1 MKLLFPLLLVSLLAV
16 FTTAKAADVVS
27 LTSGGTTTNYASLAD
42 AFKAVSGTGE
52 NTIKMLADI
61 SLDEDEYFTVKT
73 GNVTLDL
80 NGKTLAGNIYI
91 FKGLGGNKFYS
102 GFLNVDGGKLTV
114 IDSSSDKTGTLTN
127 VDNGGGALVVYSGS
141 LTINN
146 SNITCP
152 QNAVVAYGGTVT
164 INGGS
169 FSSTQYSTLQVY
181 GTTLTINGGRFEKVY
196 NGNFFSISNGG
207 KIVIGDA
214 YYYQSDPDRYGYC
227 SIYEG
232 TITSNSTIYASGSI
246 HAKYPQSSVNL
257 AEVSATVDGVT
268 TKTNYKNLR
277 QAFDE
282 AQKATSA
289 TVKLLANCSLE
300 EDAIACISTGKITF
314 NLNGKTITANTSPQ
328 APIYGANTSSKALIN
343 ISGGALT
350 ITGNNNG
357 TLKNTHAKGV
367 ILEIKQG
374 SGSATIKAGT
384 YEAYNV
390 CHVNGKLTVSGGVF
404 NATNYTFD
412 VVGVHDLT
420 ADKKYKANLYLN
432 GGTFT
437 AGQRVISAGQDAT
450 ATLSGGT
457 YTSDNYT
464 IFAAGGQIFIKD
476 GYVYHAD
483 GHEDRE
489 GDVTERFT
497 YNGSVV
503 EKSSLSTP
511 IVSITEDVKPS
522 KAIKTLEN
530 GHIVII
536 RDGIKFDL
544 SGRRL

>member
-1 MKLLFPLLLVSLLAV
+1 MKQLFYLLLVSLLAV

-42 AFKAVSGTGE
+42 AFKAVTSTGKD
-52 NTIKMLADI
+52 TIKVLTDI
-61 SLDEDEYFTVKT
+61 SLNVDEYFTVKT

-127 VDNGGGALVVYSGS
+127 VNNSGGALVVYSGS

-169 FSSTQYSTLQVY
+169 FSSTQSSTLQVY
-181 GTTLTINGGRFEKVY
+181 GSTITINGGRFDRVY
-196 NGNFFSISNGG
+196 KSSDFFSISNGG

-214 YYYQSDPDRYGYC
+214 YYYQSDPDRGYC

-232 TITSNSTIYASGSI
+232 TITSGSTIYGSGSI

-257 AEVSATVDGVT
+257 AEVSVTVDGVT

-300 EDAIACISTGKITF
+300 EDVIACISKGKITF

-412 VVGVHDLT
+412 VAGVQDLT
-420 ADKKYKANLYLN
+420 ANKTYKANLYLN

-437 AGQRVISAGQDAT
+437 AGQRVISAAQDAT
-450 ATLSGGT
+450 ATLGGGT

-464 IFAAGGQIFIKD
+464 IFAAGGQIFVKD
-476 GYVYHAD
+476 GFVYHAD

-503 EKSSLSTP
+503 AKSSLPTAIESVTKDETLK
-511 IVSITEDVKPS
+511 VVKTIEHG
-522 KAIKTLEN
+522 K
-530 GHIVII
+530 IVII
-536 RDGIKFDL
+536 RDGVKYDI
-544 SGRRL
+544 SGRKL